1 MFCHFTFMALDYKGV
16 PGTQDPKSLFSEMD
30 REGNSDNAFEQGVLM
45 AIEGQQANNPEQFWQ
60 GVTLLVKSNSKQKDL
75 KISGVHVITDLC
87 LAEFRE
93 NTTPEHL
100 NLALKCLSCFALESP
115 SVTQWLFQQDIFGLV
130 SDRFMSL
137 EPACRIPC
145 AKMLGSVVRDSDAS
159 ALSVCLEKIPMET
172 LVHWIEASPE
182 SDDLVFVMY
191 WLWLKCGE
199 TLAPSAPKLANFVA
213 ENLKAIAHRQDTKQ
227 LTRACYFLNI
237 ERLLCTRYAKP
248 ALTRLCTDP
257 QFFLSLGTLFSSFHN
272 PQITTTILDI
282 WTILISKVKGDMQR
296 SIIAQLPFTLFAK
309 MLGQGV
315 TNDIVLRIFHLIEAI
330 ITRSEGM
337 VSYII
342 QSNMV
347 HFICSQYEH
356 YAFRERV
363 ACCKL
368 FINLFNCATRPEAQ
382 QLTKQLQFIFVPIL
396 DILTCEDEDLQKKSI
411 DSLAQIF
418 ETAQRC
424 NTFESA
430 KSDFLAL
437 NGLETLE
444 SISTDLRSYADRFVE
459 TFQLAQS
466 HHLTPV

>member
-1 MFCHFTFMALDYKGV
+1 MAQDYKGLPV
-16 PGTQDPKSLFSEMD
+16 TQDPKSLFSEMN
-30 REGNSDNAFEQGVLM
+30 REGYEDSTFDQGVLM
-45 AIEGQQANNPEQFWQ
+45 AVEGQQANNSEQFWQ
-60 GVTLLVKSNSKQKDL
+60 GVALLVKSNSKQKDL
-75 KISGVHVITDLC
+75 RMSGIQVIAELC

-100 NLALKCLSCFALESP
+100 SLALKCLSCFALELP
-115 SVTQWLFQQDIFGLV
+115 SVTQWLFRQDIFGLV

-137 EPACRIPC
+137 DPACRISC
-145 AKMLGSVVRDSDAS
+145 AKVLGSVVRDSDAP

-172 LVHWIEASPE
+172 LGHWIETSPE
-182 SDDLVFVMY
+182 SDDLAFVMY

-199 TLAPSAPKLANFVA
+199 ALSSSAPQLANFVA
-213 ENLKAIAHRQDTKQ
+213 ENLKALAHVQDTKQ

-248 ALTRLCTDP
+248 ALTRLCTDT
-257 QFFLSLGTLFSSFHN
+257 QFFLALGTLFSSFHS
-272 PQITTTILDI
+272 PQVTTTVLDI
-282 WTILISKVKGDMQR
+282 WTLLISKVKGNMQR

-342 QSNMV
+342 ESNMLD
-347 HFICSQYEH
+347 FICVQYQH

-368 FINLFNCATRPEAQ
+368 FISLFNHATRSEAQ
-382 QLTKQLQFIFVPIL
+382 QLTKQLHSLFVPLL
-396 DILTCEDEDLQKKSI
+396 DIITCDDEDLQKKSI

-430 KSDFLAL
+430 KSAFLAL
-437 NGLETLE
+437 NGLEALE
-444 SISTDLRSYADRFVE
+444 SVSSDLRSYAERFVE